1 MFLLSPARNGL
12 ISSNVNFNCLTLPFL
27 ILFLGSTIDLSAQQV
42 ATERKEFEII
52 KARAEK
58 GDAEAQLALGFRY
71 AAGNGV
77 LKDYSKAAKWQRK
90 AAEQGLAAAQFVLAT
105 DYAKGLGVKT
115 DLAEAAMWYSRAAEQ
130 HLPEAQFALGKC
142 YANGD
147 GVSADVVEA
156 VKWYRRAADQN
167 FVAAIAELGMC
178 HLDGTGVTTDVLE
191 GVKWIRNAAEQG
203 YASAQNRLGLC
214 YLKGEGMAKDYVQ
227 AHKWFNLAAAQGGP
241 RAIDFKLNLA
251 RAEANMTAEQIAE
264 AQQLAREFKPHL
276 PSDNPS
282 LAKST
287 DAYSVSSAVA
297 SGNYQGGLLSVDAPD
312 NSGEVY
318 VDGSFVGNPPA
329 KLHLKEGSHV
339 VEMKNQGFKD
349 YRKEI
354 KVSNG
359 SELNLHVRLEKL

>member
-1 MFLLSPARNGL
+1 MFLLSPVGNGL
-12 ISSNVNFNCLTLPFL
+12 ISCNVNFNCLTLLFL
-27 ILFLGSTIDLSAQQV
+27 ILFLGSAMDVPAQQL
-42 ATERKEFEII
+42 ATERKEFEATR
-52 KARAEK
+52 ARAEK
-58 GDAEAQLALGFRY
+58 GDAEEQLALGFRY

-77 LKDYSKAAKWQRK
+77 PMDYSKAAKWQRK
-90 AAEQGLAAAQFVLAT
+90 AAEQGLATAQFVLAT
-105 DYAKGLGVKT
+105 DYAKGLGVKP
-115 DLAEAAMWYSRAAEQ
+115 DLAEAARWYSRAAEQ

-156 VKWYRRAADQN
+156 VRWYQRAADQN
-167 FVAAIAELGMC
+167 FVEAIAELGLC
-178 HLDGTGVTTDVLE
+178 HLDGTGVTTDVFE

-203 YASAQNRLGLC
+203 HASSQNRLGLC
-214 YLKGEGMAKDYVQ
+214 YLKGEGMTKDYVQ

-241 RAIDFKLNLA
+241 RAIYFKLNLA
-251 RAEANMTAEQIAE
+251 RAEANMTPEQIAE

-276 PSDNPS
+276 PSDNHS
-282 LAKST
+282 LAQSADERSK
-287 DAYSVSSAVA
+287 SSAIA
-297 SGNYQGGLLSVDAPD
+297 NGNHPGGLLSVDAPD
-312 NSGEVY
+312 TTCEVY

-339 VEMKNQGFKD
+339 VEMKNHGFKD

-359 SELNLHVRLEKL
+359 SELNLHVTLEKL